1 MMTEKSKV
9 HKPRSYT
16 TSYFN
21 EKDTLPSYKD
31 ISSRVSTKI
40 DPNFQSDKKTS
51 QEILESMGTA
61 RRLIPR
67 KEKAERVTKN
77 KYKKMNLQII
87 YLRKYLNTIGIK
99 ERNRKNSNKNFLLR
113 WE

>member
-40 DPNFQSDKKTS
+40 DPNFQSDEKHHRKFWKVWEQHEEEYSGKK
-51 QEILESMGTA
+51 IM
-61 RRLIPR
+61 
-67 KEKAERVTKN
+67 
-77 KYKKMNLQII
+77 
-87 YLRKYLNTIGIK
+87 K
-99 ERNRKNSNKNFLLR
+99 ERLKTDTKR
-113 WE
+113 